1 MRKAMNAP
9 ITGAEDLLL
18 LALVTMVA
26 LSIPLGARTGAHIE
40 IEILEPSMSALF
52 AKWSMI
58 FIKILGASMLGF
70 MGWRLWHAGGMAS
83 KFGETTQQLLIS
95 FEPFYYLLSVSIL
108 IYALVLV
115 LDIWQILQS
124 QKVNSAT
131 NWRKTFVISLTL
143 IGILGLLSLF
153 ILLALRMPVALSML
167 SVGFIGTII
176 ANAYK
181 FMAVGMA
188 EDQAWSRGL
197 KVAYSNLAGETFEAA
212 SNYNLLVI
220 PMFVLMGNLAGV
232 SGMSKDLF
240 SAAYRWMGHLR
251 GGLASATIAA
261 CAGFAALSGSSLA
274 SAVTMGRVALPEMKK
289 YKYADSLATGS
300 VAAGGTLGFLIPP
313 SGGMII
319 YAVLTEQSIGRLFMA
334 GVFPGIILTLLF
346 IGAIYCVVIR
356 NPTAGPR
363 AKRFGRPERVTSL
376 WRALPIVGVVLI
388 TIGGMYTGFFT
399 PVEAS
404 SVGAFLTFVV
414 AAYRQ
419 SLGWQASKAVILE
432 TMNATATVFLII
444 IGAFVFIPFMSLTE
458 LPAQLVT
465 ILTSLPIGNIGI
477 LLIIVLIYMFL
488 GMFLEAIAMLVL
500 TIPVVIPIAVALD
513 WDLIWFGI
521 ILVIVLEMG
530 MISPPVGI
538 NVFIVKSI
546 ARDVPMSTIFRGIW
560 PFWFAM
566 AAMIGLLILFP
577 QIALYLPQAVV
588 GG

>member
-1 MRKAMNAP
+1 M
-9 ITGAEDLLL
+9 
-18 LALVTMVA
+18 
-26 LSIPLGARTGAHIE
+26 
-40 IEILEPSMSALF
+40 
-52 AKWSMI
+52 
-58 FIKILGASMLGF
+58 
-70 MGWRLWHAGGMAS
+70 
-83 KFGETTQQLLIS
+83 
-95 FEPFYYLLSVSIL
+95 
-108 IYALVLV
+108 
-115 LDIWQILQS
+115 
-124 QKVNSAT
+124 
-131 NWRKTFVISLTL
+131 ISLTL

-167 SVGFIGTII
+167 SVGFVGTII

-188 EDQAWSRGL
+188 ENQAWSRGL

-363 AKRFGRPERVTSL
+363 AKRFDRPERVKSL

-404 SVGAFLTFVV
+404 SVGAFLTFIV

-458 LPAQLVT
+458 LPTQLVA
-465 ILTSLPIGNIGI
+465 ILTSLPIGSIGI

-488 GMFLEAIAMLVL
+488 GMFLESIAMLVL
-500 TIPVVIPIAVALD
+500 TIPVVIPIAEALG

-521 ILVIVLEMG
+521 IVVIVLEMG

-546 ARDVPMSTIFRGIW
+546 ARDVPMGTIFQGIW

-566 AAMIGLLILFP
+566 VAMIGLLILFP
-577 QIALYLPQAVV
+577 PIALYLPQAVV